1 MRVSEILRRKGTDVV
16 TVAPDA
22 TISDL
27 VALLHEHHIGAVV
40 VLDADRRLIGIVGER
55 DIVRGLA
62 EHGSAVLAQPVSDLM
77 TTRVETC
84 SPGDNV
90 PDLAERMTSL
100 RIRHLPVTSDDD
112 EPGVLAIVSIGDIV
126 KSRLDQLEH
135 ERSQLENYIS
145 Q

>member
-1 MRVSEILRRKGTDVV
+1 MRVSEIVRRKGTDVV

-22 TISDL
+22 TVSDL
-27 VALLHEHHIGAVV
+27 VALLDEHHIGAVV
-40 VLDADRRLIGIVGER
+40 VLDDDHRLIGIVGER

-62 EHGSAVLAQPVSDLM
+62 QQGAAVLARPVSDLM
-77 TTRVETC
+77 TTQVETC
-84 SPGDNV
+84 SPGDDV
-90 PDLAERMTSL
+90 PVLAERMTSL
-100 RIRHLPVTSDDD
+100 RIRHLPVTVED

-126 KSRLDQLEH
+126 KSRLEELEH